1 MVIYPDNK
9 TIEHHKKQETI
20 LCYAYDKDL
29 IQVYDFY
36 CARYQNISYKEFL
49 DLGITDIQRKLIS
62 IPETEPLFTILKS
75 RIIDISKIKD
85 KDERKHWRELKE
97 ANKIPDIYK
106 PNEELESN
114 MNQKLGGLKNGK
126 RFM

>member
-1 MVIYPDNK
+1 MEIYPDNN

-20 LCYAYDKDL
+20 LCYAYEKDL

-49 DLGITDIQRKLIS
+49 DLGITDIQRKMMS

-85 KDERKHWRELKE
+85 KEERKHWRELKE

>member
-20 LCYAYDKDL
+20 LCYAYEKDL

-49 DLGITDIQRKLIS
+49 DLGITDIQRKMMS

-85 KDERKHWRELKE
+85 KEERKHWRELKE

>member
-9 TIEHHKKQETI
+9 AIEHHKKQETI
-20 LCYAYDKDL
+20 LCYAYEKDL

-49 DLGITDIQRKLIS
+49 DLGITDIQRKMMS

-85 KDERKHWRELKE
+85 KEERKHWRELKE